1 MTHPYRPMLIAG
13 SLLLLASGTAAAQG
27 TAIPGTD
34 GYNDYPRGREAYVK
48 EVQQEV
54 RVTLARLLDAMD
66 RGDVDAA
73 TRLYT
78 RDGVLVY
85 PDGDAAR
92 SQAEIRARLA
102 ADIRR
107 MPRFRIQE
115 SDVEASGDM
124 AFISGMYVYDDTS
137 GGGAPVARLGNV
149 TLVMWRTWERQWRI
163 RFMVLGGPLQPKS

>member
-1 MTHPYRPMLIAG
+1 MTHPLRPMPIMG
-13 SLLLLASGTAAAQG
+13 LLLLASGTAAAQG

-34 GYNDYPRGREAYVK
+34 GYNDYPRGREAYVR

-54 RVTLARLLDAMD
+54 RVTLAQLLDAME
-66 RGDVDAA
+66 RGDADAA
-73 TRLYT
+73 ARLYT

-85 PDGDAAR
+85 PDGEAAR
-92 SQAEIRARLA
+92 SQREIRERLA

-124 AFISGMYVYDDTS
+124 AFISGMYVYDDAS
-137 GGGAPVARLGNV
+137 GGGAPIARLGNV

-163 RFMVLGGPLQPKS
+163 RFMVMGGPLQPKS

>member
-1 MTHPYRPMLIAG
+1 MIHPLRPLLALG
-13 SLLLLASGTAAAQG
+13 ALLLATSTAAAQG
-27 TAIPGTD
+27 TVIPGTD

-54 RVTLARLLDAMD
+54 RVTLAQLLDAME
-66 RGDVDAA
+66 RGDADAVA
-73 TRLYT
+73 RLYT

-92 SQAEIRARLA
+92 SQREIRERLA

-124 AFISGMYVYDDTS
+124 AFVSGMYVYDDVS

-149 TLVMWRTWERQWRI
+149 SLVLWRTWERQWRI
-163 RFMVLGGPLQPKS
+163 RFMVLGGPLQPKI

>member
-1 MTHPYRPMLIAG
+1 MIHPLRPILIAG
-13 SLLLLASGTAAAQG
+13 TLLLLATGAAAQG
-27 TAIPGTD
+27 NAIPGTD

-54 RVTLARLLDAMD
+54 RVTLAQLLDAME
-66 RGDVDAA
+66 RGDADAA
-73 TRLYT
+73 ARLYT

-92 SQAEIRARLA
+92 SQREIRERLA
-102 ADIRR
+102 ADMRR

-149 TLVMWRTWERQWRI
+149 SLVLFRTWERQWRI
-163 RFMVLGGPLQPKS
+163 RFMVLGGPLQPKT

>member
-1 MTHPYRPMLIAG
+1 MIHPLRPTLIAG
-13 SLLLLASGTAAAQG
+13 SLLLLAAGTAAAQG

-54 RVTLARLLDAMD
+54 RVTLAQLLDAME
-66 RGDVDAA
+66 RGDADAA
-73 TRLYT
+73 ARLYT

-92 SQAEIRARLA
+92 SQREIRERLT

-124 AFISGMYVYDDTS
+124 AFISGMYVYDDVS

-149 TLVMWRTWERQWRI
+149 SLVMWRTWERQWRI
-163 RFMVLGGPLQPKS
+163 RFMVLGGPLQPRT

>member
-1 MTHPYRPMLIAG
+1 MTHPLRLML
-13 SLLLLASGTAAAQG
+13 SLGALLLAASTAAAQG
-27 TAIPGTD
+27 TVIPGTD

-54 RVTLARLLDAMD
+54 RVTLAQLLDAME
-66 RGDVDAA
+66 RGDADAVA
-73 TRLYT
+73 RLYT

-92 SQAEIRARLA
+92 SQREIRERLA

-124 AFISGMYVYDDTS
+124 AFVSGMYVYDDVS

-149 TLVMWRTWERQWRI
+149 SLVLWRTWERQWRI
-163 RFMVLGGPLQPKS
+163 RFMVLGGPLQPKI

>member
-1 MTHPYRPMLIAG
+1 MIHPLRPMLMLGA
-13 SLLLLASGTAAAQG
+13 LLLLATSTAAAQG

-54 RVTLARLLDAMD
+54 RVTLAQLLDAMD
-66 RGDVDAA
+66 RGDADAVA
-73 TRLYT
+73 RLYT

-92 SQAEIRARLA
+92 SQREIRERAA
-102 ADIRR
+102 ADMRR

-124 AFISGMYVYDDTS
+124 AFISGMYVYDDVS

-149 TLVMWRTWERQWRI
+149 SLVLWRTWERQWRI
-163 RFMVLGGPLQPKS
+163 RFMILGGPLQPKI

>member
-13 SLLLLASGTAAAQG
+13 ALLLLASGAAAQG

-34 GYNDYPRGREAYVK
+34 GYNDYPRGRDAYVK

-73 TRLYT
+73 ARLYT

-92 SQAEIRARLA
+92 SQREIRERLA

-124 AFISGMYVYDDTS
+124 AFISGMYVYDDVS
-137 GGGAPVARLGNV
+137 GGGAPVPRLGNV
-149 TLVMWRTWERQWRI
+149 SLVLFRTWERQWRI
-163 RFMVLGGPLQPKS
+163 RFLVMGGPLQPKT